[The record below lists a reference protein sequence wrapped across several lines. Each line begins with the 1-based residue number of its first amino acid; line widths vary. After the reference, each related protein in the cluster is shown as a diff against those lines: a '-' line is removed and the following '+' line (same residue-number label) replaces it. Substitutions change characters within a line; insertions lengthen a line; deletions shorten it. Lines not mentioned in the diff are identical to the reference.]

1 MGHPKRFYLWTLL
14 LLLAAICTASGSK
27 AGTPAGNSRV
37 FTLVIDAGHGGK
49 DPGAI
54 GNISR
59 EKNINLS
66 IALAFGKLV
75 EQNCPDVK
83 VVYTRKTDVF
93 VPLDRRAEIAN
104 KAKADL
110 FISIHTNALAG
121 KRQARGAETYTLG
134 IARAEENLEVAK
146 RENAVILVENNY
158 EERYQGFNPRS
169 SESYIM
175 FEFIQDKY
183 MERSV
188 NLAKLIQKEFRA
200 TAGRPDKGVHQA
212 GFLVLRATSMPSALI
227 EVGYISTPDEERYLN
242 SAEGIRK
249 MGRSIYNA
257 FVNYKKNHHGKTT
270 ASAPKLVAQQETPKA
285 KAAEPQPEPE
295 EVKDDTPKLPD
306 NTRSTDAALPDE
318 SIVTEGAAETEPEPE
333 AKKAEKANA
342 NDDIIF
348 KVQFYTHQ
356 RRLPAGSK
364 QFKGLKNVDC
374 YQENNTYKYTYG
386 ATRNYKEILAERK
399 KVTALFPDAFVIAVR
414 NGVRMNLSEAIQLTR
429 KNK

>member
-1 MGHPKRFYLWTLL
+1 
-14 LLLAAICTASGSK
+14 
-27 AGTPAGNSRV
+27 
-37 FTLVIDAGHGGK
+37 
-49 DPGAI
+49 
-54 GNISR
+54 
-59 EKNINLS
+59 
-66 IALAFGKLV
+66 
-75 EQNCPDVK
+75 
-83 VVYTRKTDVF
+83 
-93 VPLDRRAEIAN
+93 
-104 KAKADL
+104 
-110 FISIHTNALAG
+110 
-121 KRQARGAETYTLG
+121 
-134 IARAEENLEVAK
+134 
-146 RENAVILVENNY
+146 
-158 EERYQGFNPRS
+158 
-169 SESYIM
+169 M

-188 NLAKLIQKEFRA
+188 NLAKLIQKEFRT

-242 SAEGIRK
+242 SAEGIRN

-270 ASAPKLVAQQETPKA
+270 ATAPKTVAQREVQPV
-285 KAAEPQPEPE
+285 AEPKPEPE
-295 EVKDDTPKLPD
+295 ETKADTPKRPD
-306 NTRSTDAALPDE
+306 NAISADAALPEE

-333 AKKAEKANA
+333 AKKAEKANT
-342 NDDIIF
+342 NDDIVF

-386 ATRNYKEILAERK
+386 ATTNYKEILAERK
-399 KVTALFPDAFVIAVR
+399 KVTALFPDAFVIAVC